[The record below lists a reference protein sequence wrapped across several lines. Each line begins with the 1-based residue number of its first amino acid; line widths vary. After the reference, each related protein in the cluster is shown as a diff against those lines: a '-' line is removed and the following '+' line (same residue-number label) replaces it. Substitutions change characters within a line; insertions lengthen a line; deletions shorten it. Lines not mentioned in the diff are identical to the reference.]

1 MSSHLAYYS
10 TLMLAAFVLVS
21 ILITFFNPLPF
32 RLLFSGALLA
42 NVAGFVALLL
52 IAATGVMMLF
62 RRSLLRRF
70 RDPDLLKEIHVWVAA
85 LGGAF
90 LIIHVVFLLFF
101 PVTLPV
107 LYGYVATYFAFV
119 IWVTGLLFM
128 EGLRSSLFYHALL
141 SLVGVSL
148 IVLHVFTA
156 GRDVPITVSGIILV
170 LIASVVLGSALR
182 QLARLSRDGAQR
194 RPL

>member
-1 MSSHLAYYS
+1 VPSRLAYYS
-10 TLMLAAFVLVS
+10 TLVLTAFVIVS
-21 ILITFFNPLPF
+21 ILVAFVNPLPF
-32 RLLFSGALLA
+32 RLLFSGTLLA
-42 NVAGFVALLL
+42 NVAGFIALFL

-70 RDPDLLKEIHVWVAA
+70 RNPDHLKAVHVWVAA

-90 LIIHVVFLLFF
+90 LIVHVVFLLFF
-101 PVTLPV
+101 PVSLPV
-107 LYGYVATYFAFV
+107 LYGYIATYFAFV

-141 SLVGVSL
+141 SLIGVSL

-156 GRDVPITVSGIILV
+156 GRDVPMTISGIVLV
-170 LIASVVLGSALR
+170 VIAAVVLGSAVL
-182 QLARLSRDGAQR
+182 QFVRLSRSGAHR
-194 RPL
+194 KPL

>member
-1 MSSHLAYYS
+1 VSSHLAYYS
-10 TLMLAAFVLVS
+10 TLILTAFVLVS
-21 ILITFFNPLPF
+21 ILIAFFNPLPF

-42 NVAGFVALLL
+42 NVAGFLALFL

-70 RDPDLLKEIHVWVAA
+70 RNPDLLKEIHVWVAA

-128 EGLRSSLFYHALL
+128 EGLRSSLFYHVLL
-141 SLVGVSL
+141 SLIGVSL

-156 GRDVPITVSGIILV
+156 GRDVPITISGIILV

-182 QLARLSRDGAQR
+182 QFARLSREGAQR
-194 RPL
+194 KPL